1 MSKLNY
7 YTMKK
12 ERRKNLTQLAAWTWS
27 WVATLAIASF
37 GPKFIWDDHT
47 TLTVLAVAVN
57 FANGILMIIANRSFF
72 NNLDEL
78 ERKIHVES
86 LALTLGLAVV
96 AGLTYSLLD
105 VTNLIPFDAEISN
118 LVLFIGVAYIVI
130 LTLNTRRYS

>member
-1 MSKLNY
+1 
-7 YTMKK
+7 MKK
-12 ERRKNLTQLAAWTWS
+12 ERRKNLIQLAAWTWS

-78 ERKIHVES
+78 ARKIHVES

-96 AGLTYSLLD
+96 VGLSYSLLD
-105 VTNLIPFDAEISN
+105 ATNLIPFDAEISN
-118 LVLFIGVAYIVI
+118 LVMFIGVAYIFV
-130 LTLNTRRYS
+130 LTVNTRRYS